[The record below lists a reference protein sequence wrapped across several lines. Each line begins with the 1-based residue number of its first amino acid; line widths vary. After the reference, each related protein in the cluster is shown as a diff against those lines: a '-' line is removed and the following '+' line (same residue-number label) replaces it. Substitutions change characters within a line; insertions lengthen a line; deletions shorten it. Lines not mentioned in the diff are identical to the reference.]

1 MEKDWPK
8 RPPDRQ
14 LQEAGKKTLIGP
26 QLLQHRQSVSLHTW
40 CCWGT
45 HKPRR
50 CATFMLNSYW
60 DRTAIGKKSLA
71 HRLASVVSDYCDPV
85 DCGLPDFSVR
95 KGGSK
100 GKNTGTYWPI
110 LVAIPF

>member
-1 MEKDWPK
+1 
-8 RPPDRQ
+8 
-14 LQEAGKKTLIGP
+14 
-26 QLLQHRQSVSLHTW
+26 
-40 CCWGT
+40 
-45 HKPRR
+45 
-50 CATFMLNSYW
+50 MLNSYW